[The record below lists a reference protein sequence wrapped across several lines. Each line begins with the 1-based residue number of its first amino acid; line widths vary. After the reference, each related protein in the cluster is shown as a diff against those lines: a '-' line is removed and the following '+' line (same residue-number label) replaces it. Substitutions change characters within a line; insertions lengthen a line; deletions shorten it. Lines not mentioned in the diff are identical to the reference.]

1 MRLLVIED
9 EQALRE
15 QLQGQLNAE
24 GFVVDAAA
32 DGEEG
37 LYFAREY
44 PCDLAIVD
52 LGLPTMSGME
62 VIRELRKEGLSFPVL
77 ILTAMGRWQDKVEGL
92 EAGADDY
99 LVKPFQ
105 FEELLAR
112 VRALLRRAS
121 GWTQSTLTC
130 GPLVLDLNRQEV
142 AVNEQAVELTAF
154 EYKLLEYF
162 VMHAGEVLS
171 KARLTDQLYAQDFE
185 RDSNTI
191 EVFVGRLRKKLD
203 PNGEIEPIQ
212 TVRGRGYKFT
222 LQRDETA

>member
-1 MRLLVIED
+1 MRLLLIED

-15 QLQGQLNAE
+15 QLQRQLTAE
-24 GFVVDAAA
+24 GFVVDAAP
-32 DGEEG
+32 DGDEG

-52 LGLPTMSGME
+52 LGLPTVSGIE
-62 VIRELRKEGLSFPVL
+62 VIRTLRQEGKSFPVL

-105 FEELLAR
+105 YEELLAR
-112 VRALLRRAS
+112 ARALLRRAS
-121 GWTQSTLTC
+121 GWTQSTLSC
-130 GPLVLDLNRQEV
+130 GPIKLDLSRQEV
-142 AVNEQAVELTAF
+142 KVKDQPIDLTAF

-191 EVFVGRLRKKLD
+191 EVFIGRLRKKID
-203 PNGEIEPIQ
+203 PDGDIEPIQ
-212 TVRGRGYKFT
+212 TIRGRGYKFI
-222 LQRDETA
+222 LARDEA

>member
-1 MRLLVIED
+1 MRILLIED

-15 QLQGQLNAE
+15 QLQSQLSTE
-24 GFVVDAAA
+24 GYVVDAAA

-52 LGLPTMSGME
+52 LGLPDMSGME
-62 VIRELRKEGLSFPVL
+62 VIQQLRKEGCSFPVL

-105 FEELLAR
+105 YEELLAR
-112 VRALLRRAS
+112 SRALLRRAS
-121 GWTQSTLTC
+121 GWTQSTLSC
-130 GPLVLDLNRQEV
+130 GPLKLDLNRQEV
-142 AVNEQAVELTAF
+142 TVNGQPVELTAF

-191 EVFVGRLRKKLD
+191 EVFIGRLRKKID
-203 PNGEIEPIQ
+203 PDGNIEPIQ
-212 TVRGRGYKFT
+212 TIRGRGYKFM
-222 LQRDETA
+222 LARDEG